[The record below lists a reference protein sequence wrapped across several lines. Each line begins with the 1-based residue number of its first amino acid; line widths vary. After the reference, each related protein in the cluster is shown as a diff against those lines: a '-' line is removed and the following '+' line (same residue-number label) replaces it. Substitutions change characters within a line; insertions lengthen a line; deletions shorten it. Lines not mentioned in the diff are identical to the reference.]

1 LILRHWS
8 GGHELAAFF
17 YFSTALHLRTELKE
31 ALPMA
36 SYPADT
42 ARDQLLERPLPNSAE
57 AERAILGAIILDNGL
72 VNQAI
77 ELLRPE
83 DFYVPSHRRVFVAM
97 ISLFERGSEINPIL
111 IGEELR
117 RDGALESVGGLSFV
131 SNLMMGLP
139 HFANITHYAE
149 LVRGQSLLR
158 QLVKVANK
166 ITSEALEAEDEPQ
179 QILDHA
185 EQMIFALAD
194 ERTRQG
200 FSHVKPIADQLLE
213 HVQEMAG
220 RSAMLTGLTTGFN
233 ELDSMTSGLQPSDL
247 IVVAARP
254 SMGKTS
260 LCLTLAQNAAIQA
273 QAVVGV
279 FSLEMSKES
288 LVMRMLCSEGR
299 VDAHRFRSGFLSR
312 DEWAR
317 LAGALG
323 TLAEAK
329 IYIDDTP
336 GISVLEMRAKARRLA
351 AEQKKLDLIIVD
363 YLQLMSGS
371 SRRVESRQQE
381 VSQISRELKGLAKEL
396 NVPLIALSQLSRAP
410 ESRTDH
416 RPQLAD
422 LRESGAIEQDADVVA
437 FIYREEQYS
446 RTEENAGIAEII
458 VSKQRNGP
466 TGTVKLAFL
475 KEFTRFENMW
485 RE

>member
-1 LILRHWS
+1 
-8 GGHELAAFF
+8 
-17 YFSTALHLRTELKE
+17 
-31 ALPMA
+31 MA
-36 SYPADT
+36 SHVADT

-57 AERAILGAIILDNGL
+57 SERAILGAIILDNTHI
-72 VNQAI
+72 NQAI

-83 DFYVPSHRRVFVAM
+83 DFYVPSHRRTFLAM
-97 ISLFERGSEINPIL
+97 IALFERGSEINPIL
-111 IGEELR
+111 VGEELR
-117 RDGALESVGGLSFV
+117 RDGALESAGGLTFIT
-131 SNLMMGLP
+131 NLTYGLP
-139 HFANITHYAE
+139 HFANIAHYAKI
-149 LVRGQSLLR
+149 VSDTSMLR
-158 QLVKVANK
+158 QLIKAANK
-166 ITSEALEAEDEPQ
+166 ITSEALEQEDEAEV
-179 QILDHA
+179 ILDHA
-185 EQMIFALAD
+185 EQAIFALAD

-200 FSHVKPIADQLLE
+200 FAHIKPVADQLLE
-213 HVQEMAG
+213 KVQEMAG

-233 ELDSMTSGLQPSDL
+233 ELDTMTSGLQPSDL
-247 IVVAARP
+247 IVIAARP

-260 LCLTLAQNAAIQA
+260 LALTLAQNAAIQA

-312 DEWAR
+312 DEWGR

-323 TLAEAK
+323 TLAETK
-329 IYIDDTP
+329 IFIDDTP
-336 GISVLEMRAKARRLA
+336 GITVLEMRAKARRLA

-371 SRRVESRQQE
+371 ARRAESRQQE

-396 NVPLIALSQLSRAP
+396 NVPLVALSQLSRAP
-410 ESRTDH
+410 ENRTDH

-422 LRESGAIEQDADVVA
+422 LRESGAIEQDSDVVG
-437 FIYREEQYS
+437 FIYREEQYN

-458 VSKQRNGP
+458 LAKQRNGP
-466 TGTVKLAFL
+466 TGTIKLAFL